1 MWNWQHKDWPSFRY
15 DVSSMEQ
22 WEDQFLQNSGV
33 GFGVFKHFCEQEQ
46 EQLRVQLITEE
57 AYKTSKIEGEVLD
70 RDSLQASIRRHFGLT
85 SDLRSIPPA
94 EYGISAMMVDLF
106 SGFDQS
112 LSHSSLFDWH
122 TLLMNG
128 RIDVL
133 IGDYRKHLE
142 PMQVVSGSID
152 EPKLHFQAPP
162 SSVIKKE
169 MSEFI
174 RWFNQSSMD
183 LKPITRSGLA
193 HLYFVSIHPF
203 EDGNGRM
210 ARALSEKALAQ
221 SLKRPTLIALADT
234 IECSRKDY
242 YRALADSNR
251 SMDVTAWLNYFGKTI
266 IEAQKRTLSR
276 MEFIIEKRKF
286 YERFYEHL
294 NQRQSKVISR
304 LFKEG
309 VDGFKGGLSAENYAS
324 ITKAPRATVT
334 RDLSDLVKKEAF
346 VKIGKLKFT
355 RYYLNILGQTQP

>member
-1 MWNWQHKDWPSFRY
+1 MWNWQNKDWPSFRH
-15 DVSSMEQ
+15 DTSSMEA

-33 GFGVFKHFCEQEQ
+33 GFGVFKHFSKEEQ

-57 AYKTSKIEGEVLD
+57 AYKTSKIEGELLD
-70 RDSLQASIRRHFGLT
+70 RDSLQSSIRRHFGLS

-94 EYGISAMMVDLF
+94 EYGVTAMMVDLF
-106 SGFDQS
+106 KGFDQS
-112 LSHSSLFDWH
+112 LSHSSLFHWH

-128 RIDVL
+128 RIDVI
-133 IGDYRKHLE
+133 IGDYRQHLE

-152 EPKLHFQAPP
+152 EPKIHFEAPP
-162 SSVIKKE
+162 SGIIKKE

-174 RWFNQSSMD
+174 RWFNRSSMN

-193 HLYFVSIHPF
+193 HFYFVSIHPF
-203 EDGNGRM
+203 EDGNGRI

-234 IECSRKDY
+234 IEGSRKDY
-242 YRALADSNR
+242 YQALEDSNR

-266 IEAQKRTLSR
+266 ITAQKRTLNR

-286 YERFYEHL
+286 YDRFNEHI
-294 NQRQSKVISR
+294 NQRQSKVMSR

-309 VDGFKGGLSAENYAS
+309 VDGFKGGLSAENYIA

-334 RDLSDLVKKEAF
+334 RDLSDLVKKEALI
-346 VKIGKLKFT
+346 KTGKLKFT
-355 RYYLNILGQTQP
+355 RYYLNIPGQTQ